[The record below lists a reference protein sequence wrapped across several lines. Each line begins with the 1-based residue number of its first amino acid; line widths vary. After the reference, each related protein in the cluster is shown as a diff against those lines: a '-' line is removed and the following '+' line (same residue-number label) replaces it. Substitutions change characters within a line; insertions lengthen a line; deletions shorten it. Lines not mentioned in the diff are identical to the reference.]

1 MSSETHEIGPLRPSA
16 VAASAY
22 KKSWRE
28 KRWERRHRRRMAEE
42 VLGWVLVPIIVIGG
56 FWGLKATLNALG
68 TSPSALI
75 QGVKAILGS

>member
-16 VAASAY
+16 VAAPAS

-28 KRWERRHRRRMAEE
+28 KRWERRHRRRVAEE
-42 VLGWVLVPIIVIGG
+42 ALGWVLVPVIVIGG
-56 FWGLKATLNALG
+56 FWAVKATLNALG

-75 QGVKAILGS
+75 QGVKAVLGS

>member
-1 MSSETHEIGPLRPSA
+1 MSIETHEVGPLQPSA
-16 VAASAY
+16 ATASRY

-42 VLGWVLVPIIVIGG
+42 ALGWVLVPVIVIGG
-56 FWGLKATLNALG
+56 FWAVKATLSALG

-75 QGVKAILGS
+75 QGVKAVLGS

>member
-1 MSSETHEIGPLRPSA
+1 MSSEIHEIGPLEPASI
-16 VAASAY
+16 AAPAY

-42 VLGWVLVPIIVIGG
+42 ALGWVLVPVVVVSA
-56 FWGLKATLNALG
+56 FWSLKALLNALG

-75 QGVKAILGS
+75 QGVKAVLGS